1 MGFSLKDIN
10 VSAILVL
17 LGIFLELMVLTWGR
31 HEEHYLLLPIFW
43 VSGGVLASVA
53 AVFYSFKRA
62 EINKAIPTE
71 VPNYFFWI
79 FVILAILVFA
89 KISVV
94 FFNHPAD
101 PMQSDVVP
109 TLQFMAKRLVLG
121 ESPYQVVE
129 FPGWSFQPGY
139 LTMQFLP
146 FALAELLKIDYRVI
160 AFIAFV
166 IMIAI
171 VLKKTNQTP
180 DITLELIWNIFKII
194 LPFVSIYL
202 IIRFHIAIF
211 AHSVELLDVAYYL
224 LLAYSLFSKSI
235 YLRSFAIAVCLL
247 SRYGILL
254 WLPAYALIYYWEE
267 GWHKTLKLAG
277 IVVALIIV
285 LYVLPFMTQD
295 PFLFFNSLKNYD
307 QMAEHLWSSV
317 PEWYQHIGKPYTL
330 AQGLGFAIYFLD
342 FWDGTILEKISAIKM
357 VHIVLSLSITM
368 MTIVVYYFKKE
379 KIKDTNLFLLGSMC
393 LYLTIFYNFV
403 FAPYS
408 YLFVVPFFV
417 LFVILYKIPIKVQN
431 G

>member
-62 EINKAIPTE
+62 AINQTRPTE
-71 VPNYFFWI
+71 VPNYFFWT

-89 KISVV
+89 KITVV

-109 TLQFMAKRLVLG
+109 TLQFMAKRLVQG

-146 FALAELLKIDYRVI
+146 FALAELLKIDYRVL

-180 DITLELIWNIFKII
+180 DITLELFC
-194 LPFVSIYL
+194 
-202 IIRFHIAIF
+202 H
-211 AHSVELLDVAYYL
+211 
-224 LLAYSLFSKSI
+224 
-235 YLRSFAIAVCLL
+235 
-247 SRYGILL
+247 
-254 WLPAYALIYYWEE
+254 
-267 GWHKTLKLAG
+267 
-277 IVVALIIV
+277 
-285 LYVLPFMTQD
+285 
-295 PFLFFNSLKNYD
+295 
-307 QMAEHLWSSV
+307 
-317 PEWYQHIGKPYTL
+317 
-330 AQGLGFAIYFLD
+330 
-342 FWDGTILEKISAIKM
+342 
-357 VHIVLSLSITM
+357 
-368 MTIVVYYFKKE
+368 
-379 KIKDTNLFLLGSMC
+379 LFL
-393 LYLTIFYNFV
+393 YI
-403 FAPYS
+403 
-408 YLFVVPFFV
+408 
-417 LFVILYKIPIKVQN
+417 
-431 G
+431 